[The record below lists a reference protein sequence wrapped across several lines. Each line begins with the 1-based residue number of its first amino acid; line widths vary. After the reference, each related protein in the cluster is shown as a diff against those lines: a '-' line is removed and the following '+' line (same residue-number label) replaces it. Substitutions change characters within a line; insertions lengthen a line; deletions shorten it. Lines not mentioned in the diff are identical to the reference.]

1 MGEAISSCTD
11 AKDKGEIEVEN
22 LNEVQQR
29 NTAKDYESD
38 NS

>member
-22 LNEVQQR
+22 LNEV
-29 NTAKDYESD
+29 
-38 NS
+38 